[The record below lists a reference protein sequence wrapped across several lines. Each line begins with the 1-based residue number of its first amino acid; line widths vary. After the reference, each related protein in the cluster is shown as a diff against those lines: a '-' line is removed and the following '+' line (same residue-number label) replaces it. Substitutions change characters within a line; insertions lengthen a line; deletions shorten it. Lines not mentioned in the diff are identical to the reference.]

1 MFLTILDVLVAVA
14 SLISATYWLSSATKT
29 LYAKDTKRSREER
42 KQLMELAQDRNMRAA
57 FAASFA
63 AYLVTMRY
71 IYMALSAIGV
81 GGE

>member
-1 MFLTILDVLVAVA
+1 
-14 SLISATYWLSSATKT
+14 
-29 LYAKDTKRSREER
+29 
-42 KQLMELAQDRNMRAA
+42 MRAA